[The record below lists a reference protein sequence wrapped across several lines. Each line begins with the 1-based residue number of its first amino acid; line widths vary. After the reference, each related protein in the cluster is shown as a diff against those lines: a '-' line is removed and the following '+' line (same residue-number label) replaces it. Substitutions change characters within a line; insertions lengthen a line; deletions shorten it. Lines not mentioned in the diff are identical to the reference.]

1 MMYSKTNYHNSN
13 YDNKLIELFQQ
24 RNYYT
29 DKIGYQGNPD
39 VGMNF
44 GYAFAEL
51 LRKYKD
57 KEISLLE
64 IGVNQGGAISCYLD
78 YFSKGKIFGIDIVD
92 RIEYDLHP
100 DLRSKRFDFHLGSF
114 DTPSII
120 EKISANEFDI
130 IIEDGS
136 HQLDHQKRSIEIYL
150 PFLKKDGI
158 MIIEDIANPDEDY
171 PYLGQ
176 FVDLS
181 KYSFEYIDF
190 RALNNQFDD
199 FIIVIR
205 HK

>member
-1 MMYSKTNYHNSN
+1 MYTKSNYHNTQ
-13 YDNKLIELFQQ
+13 YDNGLIELFQQ

-29 DKIGYQGNPD
+29 DKIGYQGNPN

-57 KEISLLE
+57 KQINLLE

-78 YFSKGKIFGIDIVD
+78 YFSKGTMFGIDIAD
-92 RIEYDLHP
+92 RIEYGLHP
-100 DLRSKRFDFHLGSF
+100 DLKSKRFNFYLGSF
-114 DTPSII
+114 DNPTII
-120 EKISANEFDI
+120 EKISTNEFDI

-136 HQLDHQKRSIEIYL
+136 HQLDHQKRSIETYL

-158 MIIEDIANPDEDY
+158 MIIEDIANPDHDY
-171 PYLGQ
+171 AYLGQ
-176 FVDLS
+176 FVDLT
-181 KYSFEYIDF
+181 KYTFEYIDL
-190 RALNNQFDD
+190 RALNDQFDD
-199 FIIVIR
+199 FLIIIK